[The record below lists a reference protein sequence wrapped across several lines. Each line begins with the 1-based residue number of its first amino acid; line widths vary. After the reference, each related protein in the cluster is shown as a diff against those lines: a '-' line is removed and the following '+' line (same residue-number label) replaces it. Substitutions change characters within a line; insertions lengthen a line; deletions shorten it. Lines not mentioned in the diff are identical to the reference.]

1 MADEEYGHPRLA
13 AIYDALYP
21 DRSDLDAYIDIVA
34 EFHAHC
40 VLDIG
45 SGTGTFALLLA
56 ERGLD
61 VTGVEPAKASLDV
74 ARAKPG
80 ADEVR
85 WIHGDATALPPLHVD
100 LATMTANVAPAI
112 ADSDAWQQTLR
123 GTYEALRPGG
133 RLVFETRN
141 PARRAWET
149 WNRDTSHRVTEIP
162 HLGPVETWADVLDIT
177 GPLVTVRWT
186 YVFASTQ
193 APTQAPALTSQDA
206 VPPATLTSTSTL
218 RFAEREDIEAEL
230 TAQGYVIEEVRDAPD
245 RPGRELVF
253 IALRPQ

>member
-1 MADEEYGHPRLA
+1 RSRSRPATSATSTPSTSTVTLAGRGGSARGRREPGARGPEGQRPAGMGEGGRASVSREPSDVVSVYRRPMADEEYGNPRLA

-45 SGTGTFALLLA
+45 SGTGTCALLLA

-80 ADEVR
+80 ADELR
-85 WIHGDATALPPLHVD
+85 WIHGDATALPPLPVD

-123 GTYEALRPGG
+123 GTY
-133 RLVFETRN
+133 
-141 PARRAWET
+141 
-149 WNRDTSHRVTEIP
+149 
-162 HLGPVETWADVLDIT
+162 
-177 GPLVTVRWT
+177 
-186 YVFASTQ
+186 
-193 APTQAPALTSQDA
+193 
-206 VPPATLTSTSTL
+206 
-218 RFAEREDIEAEL
+218 
-230 TAQGYVIEEVRDAPD
+230 
-245 RPGRELVF
+245 
-253 IALRPQ
+253 